1 MKYYG
6 LIARSLIALLFIVA
20 GVQKLMD
27 FTGITGFIGSLTIFS
42 VHLPAPALLAALVIV
57 IEIPVALL
65 FAYGYKVKE
74 TSWVL
79 GIFTAL
85 TIVLAHR
92 DFSQG
97 ANMVMALKN
106 IAIIGGI
113 MLASRC
119 ADCSTCAVK
128 A

>member
-6 LIARSLIALLFIVA
+6 LIARSLIALLFVVA

-27 FTGITGFIGSLTIFS
+27 FNGITGYIGSLG
-42 VHLPAPALLAALVIV
+42 LPMPAVVAALVIV

-65 FAYGYKVKE
+65 FAYGYKIKE
-74 TSWVL
+74 MSWVL

-85 TIVLAHR
+85 TVVLAHR

-113 MLASRC
+113 MLAAKC
-119 ADCSTCAVK
+119 ADCSTCTVK